1 MKRKHISLLLACT
14 LAFNFVPQV
23 STIANAATDDK
34 VIFSNDF
41 ESSNL
46 PDEVGGILTSKDV
59 SIASVGGSK
68 ALKISSKFDGSDD
81 WDNNKHEI
89 AFNTSSEDLAEG
101 TKIEYDIIIPT
112 SNAAFSGLMKSAGG
126 FTTCDG
132 GEWGWASLDCGDIKS
147 SDFKS
152 LGNGYSSYHVSTPL
166 TEEVKGVRKLDLQID
181 AYNCTY
187 KGYMYIDNV
196 KISAPQKASQG
207 SVVDKSIFYSD
218 FEAGQKPTRVDGVLT
233 SNDIG
238 IEKVNGSSALRVDVE
253 FDGTDDWDANK
264 HELIFDVK
272 SDDTITEKAKLEFD
286 LLIPT
291 ANKNYDGLM
300 KVAGGFS
307 SFNGDEWLWA
317 NNSGAEF
324 KSSDFE
330 DLGNGYSKVHVSVSP
345 TEEITGLQNINIQ
358 LESYMCTYVGD
369 VYIDNLRF
377 HEAKSSGEVE
387 APTGLLWDFND
398 ASKGLDG
405 WKFSDVY
412 AYSGPHDV
420 TYDKDHVGSGSLKMD
435 VKYNPTDSWS
445 EVKIQQWVNE
455 GYNLGDYNTIKFNLY
470 YNPANMTKGT
480 FKSQFWANADVNKS
494 ADIDLAKAEYLGNG
508 ISKVPVTITFNTK
521 DVKNNMIILSVVG
534 SNTDYE
540 GSLYIDDIN
549 LTKVDVKD
557 PYVKV
562 TAKPTANPA
571 MVDFDELDVPSVVDL
586 ADVDATPETASLFA
600 YLKALGKTK
609 YALFGHQNP
618 STYKAGPKDSGNDS
632 DVEDLTG
639 TLPGVCG
646 IDGLCFTGAEIQ
658 AKPGED
664 LVTATANVCKK
675 QAAKGSIITLS
686 THMPNF
692 ALVAEKGM
700 KNGKWDYSGYTVNDL
715 SGNTAQRILPSG
727 DLNEIYNGYLDM
739 VADFGLQMQEDNVPV
754 MFRPFHE
761 CTGNWFWWG
770 TAACDD
776 DTYKALFDYTV
787 EYLRGKG
794 VHNFLYVYSAA
805 GGFNSKEELMSRY
818 PGDAFTDIISFDQ
831 YHNNPKGGP
840 EVDSWFQNLKD
851 CAKMCDEAAE
861 EHGKIPALAETGICT
876 MKGSLYEQDGATA
889 VSGNLDKDWY
899 QHVAEIVSDSNMP
912 YFLTWANFAKDNFY
926 VPYMVDG
933 EKGHE
938 MADNFI
944 NYYNQDD
951 SIFANGVGDYRGFD
965 VTVGKQKDYGYIE
978 SPASGSRILEPAN
991 IVARVNSESTNVKF
1005 NVYAG
1010 DKLIDTVDGEK
1021 STTDGY
1027 YEAFINQELLDK
1039 IGGKVGKIELAVDDD
1054 VLASAKYIFNIPEPV
1069 EKNELV
1075 DDFES
1080 YGEENELLQGVWKT
1094 NAGTGCSITPEIGY
1108 EPEITPN
1115 HYLKFKYN
1123 INTSVLDEGYAGI
1136 LKAKKCDWSA
1146 YDAVEI
1152 SILPDGYGQKLVIQI
1167 TCNGEDFEVHL
1178 PELAATTDATT
1189 LRIPFS
1195 DFKGKQ
1201 NGKFDPANITS
1212 FGLWCNTIVPEG
1224 HEGTWTVD
1232 SEFQFDNFRA
1242 CKMSDPPSGG
1252 VDLTEELIINIEQC
1266 LTSAEENGDR
1276 EALESAESFM
1286 TKLRDCDEKK
1296 AFEERIE
1303 ALKERFAEEDAIKAA
1318 TEALEKA
1325 ETSKSSV
1332 DIDAAEKLI
1341 NNLKASSEKTALQ
1354 NRLKKLKDSLNPGN
1368 VDKVEIE
1375 DANLKKAILNE
1386 LKLDPAHELTK
1397 TDMLKLKN
1405 FEIKNMGIKSLAGL
1419 EYAKNLRMLDLTGSS
1434 VSDLSAIKGL
1444 KGLKYLTLAGNNIS
1458 DKNAEDL
1465 AEMTQLLS
1473 LNLDHTSITNID
1485 FVKGMSKLRS
1495 LYVSYTDVADLTP
1508 VIGLNSLKILYFN
1521 YTKVTSL
1528 KFLYDCPSLSVIG
1541 YVGCDCQPESGMF
1554 WQLQNLQIKQDSY

>member
-41 ESSNL
+41 ESSSL
-46 PDEVGGILTSKDV
+46 PDEVGGILTSEDV

-112 SNAAFSGLMKSAGG
+112 SNATFSGLMKSAGG

-132 GEWGWASLDCGDIKS
+132 DEWGWASLDCGDIKS

-196 KISAPQKASQG
+196 KISAPEKASQG

-233 SNDIG
+233 SDNIG
-238 IEKVNGSSALRVDVE
+238 IEKINDSNALKVDVK
-253 FDGTDDWDANK
+253 FDGTDNWDANK
-264 HELIFDVK
+264 HELVFDK
-272 SDDTITEKAKLEFD
+272 KYDDEISKDAKLEFD

-291 ANKNYDGLM
+291 KNKNFDGLF
-300 KVAGGFS
+300 KVFGGFCT
-307 SFNGDEWLWA
+307 FDGDDWGWV
-317 NNSGAEF
+317 NNSGAEM

-330 DLGNGYSKVHVSVSP
+330 DLGNGYSMKHVVIHPTDTVS
-345 TEEITGLQNINIQ
+345 GLQNIDIQ
-358 LESYMCTYVGD
+358 LESYMCDYVGE

-377 HEAKSSGEVE
+377 HEAKSSGETE
-387 APTGLLWDFND
+387 ETTGLLWDFND

-405 WKFSDVY
+405 WKFNDVY

-420 TYDKDHVGSGSLKMD
+420 TYDKDYTGSGSLKMD
-435 VKYNPTDSWS
+435 VKYNPNDSWS

-455 GYNLGDYNTIKFNLY
+455 GFNLGDYNTIKFNLY

-521 DVKNNMIILSVVG
+521 DVKNNMIILSIVG

-549 LTKVDVKD
+549 LTKVAVKD

-692 ALVAEKGM
+692 ALVAEKG
-700 KNGKWDYSGYTVNDL
+700 KQNGKWDYSGYTVNDL
-715 SGNTAQRILPSG
+715 TGNTAQRILKGG
-727 DLNEIYNGYLDM
+727 DLNEIFNGYLDM
-739 VADFGLQMQEDNVPV
+739 IADYGLQMQEEGIPV

-805 GGFNSKEELMSRY
+805 GGFNSKDELMSRY
-818 PGDAFTDIISFDQ
+818 PGDAFTDIIAFDQ

-840 EVDSWFQNLKD
+840 DEDSWFQNLKD
-851 CAKMCDEAAE
+851 CVKMCDEAAE
-861 EHGKIPALAETGICT
+861 EHGKIPALAETGIAT
-876 MKGSLYEQDGATA
+876 TKGKLYEQDGATA
-889 VSGNLDKDWY
+889 VSGNRDKDWY
-899 QHVAEIVSDSNMP
+899 QHVAEIVSESDMP

-965 VTVGKQKDYGYIE
+965 VSVGKQKDYGYIE
-978 SPASGSRILEPAN
+978 SPASGSRILEPTT
-991 IVARVNSESTNVKF
+991 IEARVNSESTDVKF
-1005 NVYAG
+1005 KVYAG
-1010 DKLIDTVDGEK
+1010 DELVDTLDGEK
-1021 STTDGY
+1021 SNTDGY
-1027 YEAFINQELLDK
+1027 YDAKIDKDLLDK
-1039 IGGKVGKIELAVDDD
+1039 IGGRVGKIELVVDDN

-1069 EKNELV
+1069 EKNDVV

-1080 YGEENELLQGVWKT
+1080 YGDEDELLQGVWKT
-1094 NAGTGCSITPEIGY
+1094 NAGTGCSIVPELGKDGK
-1108 EPEITPN
+1108 N
-1115 HYLKFKYN
+1115 HFLKFNYN
-1123 INTSVLDEGYAGI
+1123 INTSALDEGYAGI
-1136 LKAKKCDWSA
+1136 LKSKKCDWSD

-1152 SILPDGYGQKLVIQI
+1152 TIKPDGNAQKLVIQM
-1167 TCNGEDFEVHL
+1167 TSNGEDFEVHL
-1178 PELAATTDATT
+1178 PEFAGTTEAKT

-1232 SEFQFDNFRA
+1232 STFEFDNFRA
-1242 CKMSDPPSGG
+1242 CKMSD
-1252 VDLTEELIINIEQC
+1252 LTEE
-1266 LTSAEENGDR
+1266 
-1276 EALESAESFM
+1276 
-1286 TKLRDCDEKK
+1286 EK
-1296 AFEERIE
+1296 
-1303 ALKERFAEEDAIKAA
+1303 AIKAA
-1318 TEALEKA
+1318 TEALDKA
-1325 ETSKSSV
+1325 EASKSSV

-1341 NNLKASSEKTALQ
+1341 KNLKASSEKTALLD
-1354 NRLKKLKDSLNPGN
+1354 RLNKLKDSLNPGN
-1368 VDKVEIE
+1368 ADKVEIE
-1375 DANLKKAILNE
+1375 DANLKKAILAQ
-1386 LKLDPAHELTK
+1386 LKMSPTAELTK
-1397 TDMLKLKN
+1397 KDMLKLKN

-1444 KGLKYLTLAGNNIS
+1444 KGLKYLTLAGNDIS
-1458 DKNAEDL
+1458 DENAEDL
-1465 AEMTQLLS
+1465 AAMTQLLS
-1473 LNLDHTSITNID
+1473 LNLDHTKITNID
-1485 FVKGMSKLRS
+1485 FVKGMTNLRS

-1508 VIGLNSLKILYFN
+1508 VIGLNNLKILYFN

-1528 KFLYDCPSLSVIG
+1528 KFLYDCRSLSVIG
-1541 YVGCDCQPESGMF
+1541 YAGCDCQPESGMF
-1554 WQLQNLQIKQDSY
+1554 WQLQNLQIKQDKLS

>member
-23 STIANAATDDK
+23 STIAKAATDEK

-46 PDEVGGILTSKDV
+46 PDEVGGILTSQDV

-68 ALKISSKFDGSDD
+68 TLKISSKFDGSDD

-112 SNAAFSGLMKSAGG
+112 SNATFSGLMKSAGG
-126 FTTCDG
+126 FSTCDG
-132 GEWGWASLDCGDIKS
+132 DEWGWASLDCGDIKS

-377 HEAKSSGEVE
+377 HEAKSSGETE

-455 GYNLGDYNTIKFNLY
+455 GVNLGDYNTIKFNLY

-508 ISKVPVTITFNTK
+508 ISKVPVSITFNSK
-521 DVKNNMIILSVVG
+521 DVETNILILSVVG

-549 LTKVDVKD
+549 LTSTVVKD

-562 TAKPTANPA
+562 TAVPTKNPA
-571 MVDFDELDVPSVVDL
+571 KVNLDELDVPKVVDL
-586 ADVDATPETASLFA
+586 ADTDATSETASLFG

-609 YALFGHQNP
+609 YELFGHQNT

-646 IDGLCFTGAEIQ
+646 IDALCFTGAEIQ
-658 AKPGED
+658 AKPGSD
-664 LVTATANVCKK
+664 LVTATADVCKE
-675 QAAKGSIITLS
+675 QAKKGSIITLS
-686 THMPNF
+686 AHMPNF
-692 ALVAEKGM
+692 ALVAEKG
-700 KNGKWDYSGYTVNDL
+700 KKDGKWDYSGYTVNDL
-715 SGNTAQRILPSG
+715 TGNTAQRILKGG

-739 VADFGLQMQEDNVPV
+739 VVDFGLQMQEDGIPV

-787 EYLRGKG
+787 EYLRDKG

-805 GGFNSKEELMSRY
+805 GGFNSKDELMSRY
-818 PGDAFTDIISFDQ
+818 PGDAFTDIIAFDQ

-840 EVDSWFQNLKD
+840 DEDSWFQNLKD
-851 CAKMCDEAAE
+851 CVKMCDEAAE
-861 EHGKIPALAETGICT
+861 EHGKISALAETGIAT
-876 MKGSLYEQDGATA
+876 TKGKLYEQDGAVA
-889 VSGNLDKDWY
+889 VSGNRDRDWY
-899 QHVAEIVSDSNMP
+899 QHVAEIVSESDMP

-965 VTVGKQKDYGYIE
+965 VSVGKQKDYGYIE
-978 SPASGSRILEPAN
+978 SPASGSRILEPTN
-991 IVARVNSESTNVKF
+991 IVARVNSESTDVKF

-1010 DKLIDTVDGEK
+1010 DELVDTLDGEK
-1021 STTDGY
+1021 SNTDGY
-1027 YEAFINQELLDK
+1027 YDAKIDKDLLDK
-1039 IGGKVGKIELAVDDD
+1039 IGGRVGKIELVVDDN

-1069 EKNELV
+1069 EKNDVV

-1080 YGEENELLQGVWKT
+1080 YGDEDELLQGVWKT
-1094 NAGTGCSITPEIGY
+1094 NAGTGCSIVPELGKDGK
-1108 EPEITPN
+1108 N
-1115 HYLKFKYN
+1115 HFLKFNYN
-1123 INTSVLDEGYAGI
+1123 INTSALDEGYAGI
-1136 LKAKKCDWSA
+1136 LKAKKCDWSD

-1152 SILPDGYGQKLVIQI
+1152 TIKPDGNAQKLVIQM
-1167 TCNGEDFEVHL
+1167 TSNGEDFEVYL
-1178 PELAATTDATT
+1178 PEFAGTTEAKT

-1224 HEGTWTVD
+1224 HKGTWTVD
-1232 SEFQFDNFRA
+1232 STFEFDNFHA
-1242 CKMSDPPSGG
+1242 CKMSD
-1252 VDLTEELIINIEQC
+1252 LTEE
-1266 LTSAEENGDR
+1266 
-1276 EALESAESFM
+1276 
-1286 TKLRDCDEKK
+1286 EK
-1296 AFEERIE
+1296 
-1303 ALKERFAEEDAIKAA
+1303 AIKAA
-1318 TEALEKA
+1318 TEALDKA
-1325 ETSKSSV
+1325 EASKSSV

-1341 NNLKASSEKTALQ
+1341 KNLKASSEKTALLD
-1354 NRLKKLKDSLNPGN
+1354 RLNKLKDSLNPGN
-1368 VDKVEIE
+1368 ADKVEIE
-1375 DANLKKAILNE
+1375 DANLKKAILAQ
-1386 LKLDPAHELTK
+1386 LKMSPTAELTK
-1397 TDMLKLKN
+1397 KDMLKLKN

-1444 KGLKYLTLAGNNIS
+1444 KGLKYLTLAGNDIS
-1458 DKNAEDL
+1458 DENAEDL
-1465 AEMTQLLS
+1465 AAMTQLLS
-1473 LNLDHTSITNID
+1473 LNLDHTKITNID
-1485 FVKGMSKLRS
+1485 FVKGMTNLRS

-1508 VIGLNSLKILYFN
+1508 VIGLNNLKILYFN

-1528 KFLYDCPSLSVIG
+1528 KFLYDCRSLSVIG
-1541 YVGCDCQPESGMF
+1541 YAGCDCQPESGMF
-1554 WQLQNLQIKQDSY
+1554 WQLQNLQIKQDKLS

>member
-23 STIANAATDDK
+23 STIAKAATDEK

-46 PDEVGGILTSKDV
+46 PDEVGGILTSQDV

-68 ALKISSKFDGSDD
+68 TLKISSKFDGSDD

-112 SNAAFSGLMKSAGG
+112 SNATFSGLMKSAGG
-126 FTTCDG
+126 FSTCDG
-132 GEWGWASLDCGDIKS
+132 DEWGWASLDCGDIKA
-147 SDFKS
+147 SDFNS

-166 TEEVKGVRKLDLQID
+166 TEEVKGVRKLSLQID

-187 KGYMYIDNV
+187 EGYMYIDNV
-196 KISAPQKASQG
+196 KISAPNKDSQG

-233 SNDIG
+233 SEDIEIKEINDS
-238 IEKVNGSSALRVDVE
+238 NALKVDVK

-264 HELIFDVK
+264 HELVFDK
-272 SDDTITEKAKLEFD
+272 KYDDEISTSAKLEFD

-291 ANKNYDGLM
+291 KNKNFDGLF

-307 SFNGDEWLWA
+307 SFDGDEWLWA

-345 TEEITGLQNINIQ
+345 TEAIEGLQNIDIQ
-358 LESYMCTYVGD
+358 LESYMCDYVGD

-377 HEAKSSGEVE
+377 HEAKSSGETE
-387 APTGLLWDFND
+387 APTGLMWDFND

-405 WKFSDVY
+405 WKFDDVY
-412 AYSGPHDV
+412 AYNGPHEV
-420 TYDKDHVGSGSLKMD
+420 SYDKDFTGSGSLKVD
-435 VKYNPTDSWS
+435 VKYNPNDSWS
-445 EVKIQQWVNE
+445 EVKIDKWINE
-455 GYNLGDYNTIKFNLY
+455 GVNLGDYNTIKFNLY

-508 ISKVPVTITFNTK
+508 ISKVPVSITFNSK
-521 DVKNNMIILSVVG
+521 DVKTNILILSVVG

-549 LTKVDVKD
+549 LTSTAVKD

-562 TAKPTANPA
+562 TAAPTKNPA
-571 MVDFDELDVPSVVDL
+571 MVDLEELDVPKVVDL
-586 ADVDATPETASLFA
+586 ADTDATPETASLFG

-609 YALFGHQNP
+609 YELFGHQNT

-646 IDGLCFTGAEIQ
+646 IDALCFTGAEIQ
-658 AKPGED
+658 AKPGSD
-664 LVTATANVCKK
+664 LVTATADVCKE
-675 QAAKGSIITLS
+675 QAKKGSIITLS
-686 THMPNF
+686 AHMPNF
-692 ALVAEKGM
+692 ALVAEKG
-700 KNGKWDYSGYTVNDL
+700 KKDGKWDYSGYTVNDL
-715 SGNTAQRILPSG
+715 TGNTAQRILKGG

-739 VADFGLQMQEDNVPV
+739 VVDFGLQMQEDGIPV

-787 EYLRGKG
+787 EYLRDKG

-805 GGFNSKEELMSRY
+805 GGFNSKDELMSRY
-818 PGDAFTDIISFDQ
+818 PGDAFTDIIAFDQ

-840 EVDSWFQNLKD
+840 DEDSWFQNLKD
-851 CAKMCDEAAE
+851 CVKMCDEAAE
-861 EHGKIPALAETGICT
+861 EHGKIPALAETGIAT
-876 MKGSLYEQDGATA
+876 TKGNLYEQDGATA
-889 VSGNLDKDWY
+889 VSGNRDKDWY
-899 QHVAEIVSDSNMP
+899 QHVAEIVSESDMP

-938 MADNFI
+938 MVDNFI

-965 VTVGKQKDYGYIE
+965 VSVGKQKDYGYIE
-978 SPASGSRILEPAN
+978 SPASGSRILEPTN
-991 IVARVNSESTNVKF
+991 IVARVNSESTDVKF

-1010 DKLIDTVDGEK
+1010 DELVDTLK
-1021 STTDGY
+1021 ALPSKTDGY
-1027 YEAFINQELLDK
+1027 YDAKIDEDLLDK
-1039 IGGKVGKIELAVDDD
+1039 IGGRVGKIELVVDDN

-1069 EKNELV
+1069 EKNDVV

-1080 YGEENELLQGVWKT
+1080 YGDEDELLQGVWKT
-1094 NAGTGCSITPEIGY
+1094 NAGTGCSIVPELGKDGK
-1108 EPEITPN
+1108 N
-1115 HYLKFKYN
+1115 HFLKFNYN
-1123 INTSVLDEGYAGI
+1123 INTSALDEGYAGI
-1136 LKAKKCDWSA
+1136 IKAKKCDWSD

-1152 SILPDGYGQKLVIQI
+1152 TIKPDGNAQKLVIQM
-1167 TCNGEDFEVHL
+1167 TSNGEDFEVYL
-1178 PELAATTDATT
+1178 PEFAGTTEAKT

-1224 HEGTWTVD
+1224 HKGTWTVD
-1232 SEFQFDNFRA
+1232 STFEFDNFHA
-1242 CKMSDPPSGG
+1242 CKMSD
-1252 VDLTEELIINIEQC
+1252 LTEE
-1266 LTSAEENGDR
+1266 
-1276 EALESAESFM
+1276 
-1286 TKLRDCDEKK
+1286 EK
-1296 AFEERIE
+1296 
-1303 ALKERFAEEDAIKAA
+1303 AIKAA
-1318 TEALEKA
+1318 TEALDKA
-1325 ETSKSSV
+1325 EASKSSV

-1341 NNLKASSEKTALQ
+1341 KNLKASSEKTALLD
-1354 NRLKKLKDSLNPGN
+1354 RLNKLKDSLNPGN
-1368 VDKVEIE
+1368 ADKVEIE
-1375 DANLKKAILNE
+1375 DANLKKAILAQ
-1386 LKLDPAHELTK
+1386 LKMSPTAELTK
-1397 TDMLKLKN
+1397 KDMLKLKN

-1444 KGLKYLTLAGNNIS
+1444 KGLKYLTLAGNDIS
-1458 DKNAEDL
+1458 DENAEDL
-1465 AEMTQLLS
+1465 AAMTQLLS
-1473 LNLDHTSITNID
+1473 LNLDHTKITNID
-1485 FVKGMSKLRS
+1485 FVKGMTNLRS

-1508 VIGLNSLKILYFN
+1508 VIGLNNLKILYFN

-1528 KFLYDCPSLSVIG
+1528 KFLYDCRSLSVIG
-1541 YVGCDCQPESGMF
+1541 YAGCDCQPESGMF
-1554 WQLQNLQIKQDSY
+1554 WQLQNLQIKQDKLS